1 MRFSRDSLPAIH
13 CMWLG
18 RTGSVLCAR
27 RLTRG
32 SSSPRPTSSSV
43 AERLGVRL
51 VLATRRKVE
60 SGSRWSESNMR
71 LVMVVLSAKVVS
83 AAERSWGA
91 GEVCA
96 QPGRLAQIFVLCVRT
111 AAQLW
116 RHKPGQRR
124 RGRMRTP
131 MSWLILR
138 LILAFSCWI
147 RVSERL
153 WLISTVVVAP
163 GRRFQLKDSGVRRS
177 MVPEPRALA
186 CFRPR
191 RWYLRAVERV

>member
-18 RTGSVLCAR
+18 STGSVLCAR

-96 QPGRLAQIFVLCVRT
+96 QPGR
-111 AAQLW
+111 
-116 RHKPGQRR
+116 
-124 RGRMRTP
+124 
-131 MSWLILR
+131 
-138 LILAFSCWI
+138 
-147 RVSERL
+147 
-153 WLISTVVVAP
+153 
-163 GRRFQLKDSGVRRS
+163 
-177 MVPEPRALA
+177 
-186 CFRPR
+186 
-191 RWYLRAVERV
+191 